1 MYPRLLR
8 FQPVLLNSHGMSL
21 ARPCI
26 CPLVVAR
33 GNDQVS
39 VTTKFEQRNDA
50 GKSESLLCFHDV
62 FVSCGEELRYI
73 AVGTISSRTR
83 RSSVLLS

>member
-1 MYPRLLR
+1 MTHVLGVSLYFVFIPFFYLFSVSQTISPLDMYPRLLR
-8 FQPVLLNSHGMSL
+8 FQPVLLSSHGMSL

-39 VTTKFEQRNDA
+39 VTTKYEQRTDA
-50 GKSESLLCFHDV
+50 G
-62 FVSCGEELRYI
+62 
-73 AVGTISSRTR
+73 
-83 RSSVLLS
+83 